1 MNNLKLQNKILL
13 ILLLPII
20 SIIVLSINSLYIKYE
35 EKNSMTK
42 TINYLEFVMNS
53 NSLLVQLQ
61 KERSYSLNYIS
72 SYGNSF
78 KDELKFQIKQSDK
91 YKKLYKEFTQNFD
104 ASNYDDK
111 LVPKIEKVLK
121 EIKQLKNIRKEV
133 LSSQIDEEKTQK
145 FYTNIIDILLTFSDD
160 LVAFSN
166 NGKIS
171 KYSESLISLIN
182 TSEKAYKESTVVR
195 NIFDLGRISS
205 ESYYLFSSL
214 VASQDTYLSTFKKN
228 ASKEELKTYEKIL
241 TSSSTKEVEKLRK
254 IVFLKNTK
262 VQLLSHIKEVAG
274 YGGLIHNFKNY
285 VLRGDRK
292 YLKKVEQL
300 HTSLIR
306 DIKKYSRIKNVTIEE
321 KKLLKKIK
329 RVFDSYLL
337 TASEL
342 KTMIDKGSSVEEIDA
357 YTSID
362 DSSAIKAINSLSKN
376 IFGGDIQVWDK
387 YSIQRIKQFEDLQN
401 QVSNN
406 LLTLMENRTS
416 QIQENFILLVVVII
430 VILTL
435 IFVSLFFMTKKIV
448 NSMMSFKEGLEY
460 FFSYVSREKEYLKE
474 MPINGSDEFALMT
487 IDMNAQIVKIKDIIE
502 QDKKVVIELSD
513 VVQKVSNGFLEY
525 KIHQNGAT
533 NEVESLRVII
543 NEMIESSYKKVSNI
557 NKVLDGYARGDY
569 STRLK
574 GEEKDGLYGDFGTLF
589 SGSVLLGQSISQL
602 VAMITNAGKELESNT
617 LVLSKSSHDLSTSAN
632 QQASSLEETAASIEQ
647 ITGNMKSSSNDVIKM
662 LTISDELNSSAVSGN
677 TLASKTS
684 TSMDEINEKVK
695 AISEAISV
703 IDKIAFQT
711 NILSLNAAVE
721 AATAGE
727 AGKGFAVVAQEVRN
741 LAGRSAEAANT
752 IKQLVEEASYK
763 SNEGKN
769 IANDMIKGYD
779 NLSEKII
786 DTKDIIDSVST
797 AIKEQEEGMIQVN
810 AAVNELD
817 HMTQKNA
824 ATSANIGNLSN
835 EVANLSS
842 RLIGITA
849 KAKITEKYYDMVD
862 DIDLIQQ
869 ISRFK
874 NNNIKLKK
882 EYFGNLDSYNIV
894 EVVKNEDTE
903 LGRWI
908 IDCERDNRVFV
919 NSNEWKK
926 LKERKSKFHELMQKF
941 MDSNARKANNYE
953 LSILA
958 KDIEL
963 LTGDLFSSLNDI
975 AVVNTK
981 LIRGNSRLQIQG

>member
-1 MNNLKLQNKILL
+1 
-13 ILLLPII
+13 
-20 SIIVLSINSLYIKYE
+20 
-35 EKNSMTK
+35 
-42 TINYLEFVMNS
+42 
-53 NSLLVQLQ
+53 
-61 KERSYSLNYIS
+61 
-72 SYGNSF
+72 
-78 KDELKFQIKQSDK
+78 
-91 YKKLYKEFTQNFD
+91 
-104 ASNYDDK
+104 
-111 LVPKIEKVLK
+111 
-121 EIKQLKNIRKEV
+121 
-133 LSSQIDEEKTQK
+133 
-145 FYTNIIDILLTFSDD
+145 
-160 LVAFSN
+160 
-166 NGKIS
+166 
-171 KYSESLISLIN
+171 
-182 TSEKAYKESTVVR
+182 
-195 NIFDLGRISS
+195 
-205 ESYYLFSSL
+205 
-214 VASQDTYLSTFKKN
+214 
-228 ASKEELKTYEKIL
+228 
-241 TSSSTKEVEKLRK
+241 
-254 IVFLKNTK
+254 
-262 VQLLSHIKEVAG
+262 
-274 YGGLIHNFKNY
+274 
-285 VLRGDRK
+285 
-292 YLKKVEQL
+292 
-300 HTSLIR
+300 
-306 DIKKYSRIKNVTIEE
+306 
-321 KKLLKKIK
+321 
-329 RVFDSYLL
+329 
-337 TASEL
+337 
-342 KTMIDKGSSVEEIDA
+342 
-357 YTSID
+357 
-362 DSSAIKAINSLSKN
+362 
-376 IFGGDIQVWDK
+376 
-387 YSIQRIKQFEDLQN
+387 
-401 QVSNN
+401 
-406 LLTLMENRTS
+406 MENRTS